1 MIGDVQGCFDELQLL
16 VDKISFDPAHD
27 TLWFVGDLVNRGH
40 GSLQTLRF
48 VKSLGDNAVT
58 VLGNHDLHLLALFC
72 GLRPPGKD
80 PTLDP
85 ILEAPDAHALI
96 HWLLQQPLLHRE
108 GNFTMVHAGLHREWS
123 IDTAAALAKEIE
135 SQLSNVGHLTESAPT
150 INPDT
155 DLETETRTAEK
166 VDLEALYATM
176 QSLYGQTEGTWSDN
190 AETGNRLRYAVNCF
204 TRMRFCDHAGTP
216 DFKHS
221 GPPGSQPETLVPWFE
236 LQNETQRQQTLLI
249 GHWAAMGL
257 QTIDN
262 LHALDSGCVW
272 GNSLTALRLS
282 DLKRYSVECTNYQ
295 SVNKG

>member
-1 MIGDVQGCFDELQLL
+1 MNSMLL
-16 VDKISFDPAHD
+16 FPNSFFPFHARYTNPH
-27 TLWFVGDLVNRGH
+27 
-40 GSLQTLRF
+40 QRF

-155 DLETETRTAEK
+155 DLETETNRQPTAVCGK
-166 VDLEALYATM
+166 LFYPHAI
-176 QSLYGQTEGTWSDN
+176 
-190 AETGNRLRYAVNCF
+190 LRSC
-204 TRMRFCDHAGTP
+204 RHAG
-216 DFKHS
+216 F
-221 GPPGSQPETLVPWFE
+221 
-236 LQNETQRQQTLLI
+236 QTL
-249 GHWAAMGL
+249 GPARQPA
-257 QTIDN
+257 
-262 LHALDSGCVW
+262 
-272 GNSLTALRLS
+272 
-282 DLKRYSVECTNYQ
+282 
-295 SVNKG
+295 